1 MPMITMSYSSLKSP
15 IVPSR
20 NRYFVSG
27 DRDVNWVITK
37 MIEKR
42 DGREKGRREGSG
54 GVSCLRGG
62 VGWIDAQT
70 GLLSTSPRLSTPGL
84 AL

>member
-1 MPMITMSYSSLKSP
+1 M
-15 IVPSR
+15 
-20 NRYFVSG
+20 
-27 DRDVNWVITK
+27 

-54 GVSCLRGG
+54 GVSCLGGG